1 MENSCLLSW
10 IIFTPLLFGLLLM
23 VMPKSM
29 EHLYRK
35 VALVQTL
42 VSALIAVYLYMNFDG
57 SVAGAQLV
65 HLVPWLPEWGIN
77 YLVSIDGIS
86 LPLVMLTAFVG
97 PVAILGTW
105 PDLSHGVA
113 LKKEKFFVLC
123 LMALQTGMYGTFLAS
138 DIFLF
143 YFFWEVV
150 LIPMFFLIGIWG
162 GKERIYATVKFF
174 LYTMVGSLLMLVAI
188 FWMLKTSAEGNGI
201 PSAAYSTLST
211 LNFAFDGSSWSS
223 ALTSPQ
229 SLLFL
234 AFALAFVI
242 KVPMVPFHTWLPDAH
257 VQAPTVGSV
266 FLAAVLLKLGTY
278 GLMRIAIP
286 MFPEAAYYFSNVF
299 ICLGVIG
306 IIYGAFCALSQTD
319 FKKLVAYSSV
329 SHMGYIMVGLF
340 SFQKVAIAGS
350 LYQMINHGISAGGL
364 FLIVGFLYERL
375 HTRNLEEFGGLAK
388 VVPLMAIGFMIMTL
402 SSVAL
407 PGTNGFVGEF
417 PILLGAFQ
425 VHPFY
430 VLFAGTGVILGAVYA
445 LKAYQLVMLGPKT
458 RTDLE
463 HLHDLN
469 YREIIAMGVLT
480 VFVFGIGFFPKTFFG
495 KSDSSLEVYS
505 NTLIQKVGT
514 YATK

>member
-1 MENSCLLSW
+1 METSSLLSW
-10 IIFTPLLFGLLLM
+10 IIFTPMIFGFILLL
-23 VMPKSM
+23 VPSQF
-29 EHLYRK
+29 ENSFRK
-35 VALVQTL
+35 IALIQTL
-42 VSALIAVYLYMNFDG
+42 VNAALATYLYVNFDG
-57 SVAGAQLV
+57 AVAGAQFI
-65 HLVPWLPEWGIN
+65 HLLSWLPEWGIN
-77 YLVSIDGIS
+77 YIVSIDGIS
-86 LPLVMLTAFVG
+86 LPLVMLTAYVG

-105 PDLSHGVA
+105 PDLSSGIA

-123 LMALQTGMYGTFLAS
+123 LMALQTGMYGTFLAT
-138 DIFLF
+138 DLFLF

-188 FWMLKTSAEGNGI
+188 FFLLKTSAE
-201 PSAAYSTLST
+201 TLGAPRADLFSIAK
-211 LNFAFDGSSWSS
+211 LSFAFDGSSLGA
-223 ALTSPQ
+223 ALRSPQ
-229 SLLFL
+229 TLLFL

-286 MFPEAAYYFSNVF
+286 LFPQAAQYFSSMF

-306 IIYGAFCALSQTD
+306 IIYGAFCALAQTD

-340 SFQKVAIAGS
+340 SFNKIALAGS

-375 HTRNLEEFGGLAK
+375 HTRNLEEFGGLSK
-388 VVPLMAIGFMIMTL
+388 TVPLMAIGFMIMTL

-407 PGTNGFVGEF
+407 PGSNGFVGEF

-425 VHPFY
+425 IHPFY

-445 LKAYQLVMLGPKT
+445 LKAYQMVMLGPQT
-458 RTDLE
+458 RKDLD

-469 YREIIAMGVLT
+469 KKEIIAMIVLA
-480 VFVFGIGFFPKTFFG
+480 VFVFGIGFFPKSFFG
-495 KSDSSLEVYS
+495 KSDATLEYYS
-505 NTLIQKVGT
+505 NALISKVSPL
-514 YATK
+514 

>member
-1 MENSCLLSW
+1 METSSTLLSW
-10 IIFTPLLFGLLLM
+10 LIFSPLLFALVAFLSPSVLEGKL
-23 VMPKSM
+23 
-29 EHLYRK
+29 RK
-35 VALVQTL
+35 LTLVQTL
-42 VSALIAVYLYMNFDG
+42 VNALIATVVYFNFDG
-57 SVAGAQLV
+57 NSALPQMG
-65 HLVPWLPEWGIN
+65 HLISWLPEWGIN
-77 YLVSIDGIS
+77 YFVSIDGIS
-86 LPLVMLTAFVG
+86 LPLVMLTAYVA

-105 PDLSHGVA
+105 PAEGVE
-113 LKKEKFFVLC
+113 LKKEKLFVMM
-123 LMALQTGMYGTFLAS
+123 LMFLQTGMYGTFLAS

-174 LYTMVGSLLMLVAI
+174 IYTMVGSLLMLVAI
-188 FWMLKTSAEGNGI
+188 FYMVRTTAELAGQ
-201 PSAAYSTLST
+201 PSAAFMDLAK
-211 LNFAFDGSSWSS
+211 LNFAFDGSSVQS
-223 ALTSPQ
+223 AFLSPQ
-229 SLLFL
+229 ALLFL

-286 MFPEAAYYFSNVF
+286 LFPQAAHYFGDFFV
-299 ICLGVIG
+299 LMGVIG

-340 SFQKVAIAGS
+340 AFNKVAFAGS

-375 HTRNLEEFGGLAK
+375 HTRNLEEFGGLSK
-388 VVPLMAIGFMIMTL
+388 IVPLMAIGFMIMTL

-407 PGTNGFVGEF
+407 PGSNGFVGEF

-425 VHPFY
+425 TKPIF

-445 LKAYQLVMLGPKT
+445 LKAYQMVMLGPQT
-458 RTDLE
+458 RSDLD

-469 YREIIAMGVLT
+469 LKEIIAMIVLT
-480 VFVFGIGFFPKTFFG
+480 IFVFGIGFFPKTFFW
-495 KSDSSLEVYS
+495 KSDATLDQYS
-505 NTLIQKVGT
+505 NTILTKVGNP
-514 YATK
+514 

>member
-1 MENSCLLSW
+1 METTSTLLSW
-10 IIFTPLLFGLLLM
+10 IIFTPAVLGFMALFAPDSLESKL
-23 VMPKSM
+23 
-29 EHLYRK
+29 RK
-35 VALVQTL
+35 FALFQTL
-42 VSALIAVYLYMNFDG
+42 VNAVLAAFLY
-57 SVAGAQLV
+57 AGFMGQEAGYQFTHV
-65 HLVPWLPEWGIN
+65 VPWLPDWGIN
-77 YLVSIDGIS
+77 YIVGIDGIS
-86 LPLVMLTAFVG
+86 LPLVMLTAFVA
-97 PVAILGTW
+97 PLAILGTW
-105 PDLSHGVA
+105 PDLSHGGE
-113 LKKEKFFVLC
+113 LKLEKFFVAL
-123 LMALQTGMYGTFLAS
+123 LMFLQTGMYGTFLAV
-138 DIFLF
+138 DLFLF

-188 FWMLKTSAEGNGI
+188 FWLVKSSLDQTGTLTASLVNLQNLKFG
-201 PSAAYSTLST
+201 
-211 LNFAFDGSSWSS
+211 FDGSSIGS
-223 ALTSPQ
+223 ALASPQ
-229 SLLFL
+229 ALLFL

-286 MFPEAAYYFSNVF
+286 LFPEAAHYFSAMF

-306 IIYGAFCALSQTD
+306 IIYGAFCALAQTD

-340 SFQKVAIAGS
+340 SFNKIAIAGS

-364 FLIVGFLYERL
+364 FLVVGFLYERL
-375 HTRNLEEFGGLAK
+375 HTRNLNEFGGLSK
-388 VVPLMAIGFMIMTL
+388 TVPMMAIAFMIMTL

-407 PGTNGFVGEF
+407 PGSNGFVGEF
-417 PILLGAFQ
+417 PILLGSFQ
-425 VHPFY
+425 THPWF

-445 LKAYQLVMLGPKT
+445 LKAYQLVMLGPAT
-458 RTDLE
+458 RTDLD

-469 YREIIAMGVLT
+469 YREIIAMGVLAL
-480 VFVFGIGFFPKTFFG
+480 FVFGIGFFPKSFFG
-495 KSDSSLEVYS
+495 KSDATLNIYAD
-505 NTLIQKVGT
+505 TLIQKVGSP
-514 YATK
+514 

>member
-1 MENSCLLSW
+1 M
-10 IIFTPLLFGLLLM
+10 IFGLILLL
-23 VMPKSM
+23 VPSAL
-29 EHLYRK
+29 EHTFRK
-35 VALVQTL
+35 IALVQTL
-42 VSALIAVYLYMNFDG
+42 VNAVLATYLYMNFDG
-57 SVAGAQLV
+57 ANAGAQFIQM
-65 HLVPWLPEWGIN
+65 VPWLPDWGIN
-77 YLVSIDGIS
+77 YFVSIDGIA
-86 LPLVMLTAFVG
+86 LPLVMLTAYVS
-97 PVAILGTW
+97 PLALLGTW
-105 PDLSHGVA
+105 PDLAHGVQ
-113 LKKEKFFVLC
+113 LKKEKFFVFC

-138 DIFLF
+138 DLFLF

-188 FWMLKTSAEGNGI
+188 FFLLKTSAETMGA
-201 PSAAYSTLST
+201 PTADMFSLAKLQ
-211 LNFAFDGSSWSS
+211 FAFDGSSLTT
-223 ALTSPQ
+223 ALKSPQ
-229 SLLFL
+229 TLLFL

-286 MFPEAAYYFSNVF
+286 LFPQAAQYFSSMF

-306 IIYGAFCALSQTD
+306 IIYGAFCALAQTD

-340 SFQKVAIAGS
+340 SFNKIAIAGS

-364 FLIVGFLYERL
+364 FMVVGFLYERL
-375 HTRNLEEFGGLAK
+375 HTRNLEEFGGLSK
-388 VVPLMAIGFMIMTL
+388 TVPLMAIAFMIMTL

-407 PGTNGFVGEF
+407 PGSNGFVGEF

-425 VHPFY
+425 VHPMY

-445 LKAYQLVMLGPKT
+445 LKAYQMVMLGPQT
-458 RTDLE
+458 RTDLD

-469 YREIIAMGVLT
+469 KKEITAMIVLA
-480 VFVFGIGFFPKTFFG
+480 VFVFGIGFFPKSFFW
-495 KSDSSLEVYS
+495 KSDVTLEQYS
-505 NTLIQKVGT
+505 NALISKVS
-514 YATK
+514 AQ

>member
-1 MENSCLLSW
+1 METSCLLSW
-10 IIFTPLLFGLLLM
+10 IIFSPLAFGFLVLAL
-23 VMPKSM
+23 PCS
-29 EHLYRK
+29 LQNQFRK
-35 VALVQTL
+35 IALVQTL
-42 VSALIAVYLYMNFDG
+42 VNAVLATYLYVNFDG
-57 SVAGAQLV
+57 SSAAPQFQQL
-65 HLVPWLPEWGIN
+65 LYWLPEWGIN
-77 YLVSIDGIS
+77 YFVSIDGIS
-86 LPLVMLTAFVG
+86 LPLVMLTAYVA
-97 PVAILGTW
+97 PVALLGTW
-105 PDLSHGVA
+105 PVGE
-113 LKKEKFFVLC
+113 LKKEKFFIFC
-123 LMALQTGMYGTFLAS
+123 LSALQTGMYGTFLAT
-138 DIFLF
+138 DLFLF

-188 FWMLKTSAEGNGI
+188 FWILHTSGQTFGA
-201 PSAAYSTLST
+201 PTADMTVLTQLS
-211 LNFAFDGSSWSS
+211 FAFDSSSLKA

-229 SLLFL
+229 ALLFL

-266 FLAAVLLKLGTY
+266 FLAAVLLKMGTY

-286 MFPEAAYYFSNVF
+286 LFPQAAHYFSTVF
-299 ICLGVIG
+299 ITLGVIG
-306 IIYGAFCALSQTD
+306 IIYGAFCALAQTD

-340 SFQKVAIAGS
+340 AFQKVAIAGS

-364 FLIVGFLYERL
+364 FLVVGFLYERL
-375 HTRNLEEFGGLAK
+375 HTRNLEEFGGLSK
-388 VVPLMAIGFMIMTL
+388 TVPLMAIAFMIMTL

-407 PGTNGFVGEF
+407 PGSNGFVGEF

-425 VHPFY
+425 VQPMF

-445 LKAYQLVMLGPKT
+445 LKAYQMVMLGPQT
-458 RTDLE
+458 RTDLD

-469 YREIIAMGVLT
+469 LKEIIAMGVLT
-480 VFVFGIGFFPKTFFG
+480 IFVFGIGFFPKTFFW
-495 KSDSSLEVYS
+495 KSDAALDAYS
-505 NTLIQKVGT
+505 TTLIQKASS
-514 YATK
+514 YESH